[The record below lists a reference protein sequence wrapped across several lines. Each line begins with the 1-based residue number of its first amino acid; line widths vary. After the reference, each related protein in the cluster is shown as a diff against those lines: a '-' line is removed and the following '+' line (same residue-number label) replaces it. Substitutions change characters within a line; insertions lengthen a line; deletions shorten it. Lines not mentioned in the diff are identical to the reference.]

1 MATTKHNEATATE
14 AVAEKKPR
22 LSRVERLRLE
32 LAEANAKQQGRLAK
46 KIEAIETRLSNRR
59 AQLAK
64 VQAEIDAIEAEL
76 AEARAEGPI
85 VSDGVGET
93 SIRNRQGTESD
104 ETTEADESDES
115 DETTEADESDET
127 TEADESEAE

>member
-46 KIEAIETRLSNRR
+46 KIAAIETRLSNRR

-104 ETTEADESDES
+104 ETTEADES
-115 DETTEADESDET
+115 
-127 TEADESEAE
+127 EAE